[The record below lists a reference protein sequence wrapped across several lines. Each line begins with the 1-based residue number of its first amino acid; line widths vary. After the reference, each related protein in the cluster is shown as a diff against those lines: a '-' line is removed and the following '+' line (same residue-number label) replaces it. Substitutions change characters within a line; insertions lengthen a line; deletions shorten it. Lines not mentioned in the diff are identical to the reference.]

1 MDEARLLV
9 TRVDYKRKQKKKR
22 FSNKPSL
29 LSNRVFLQ
37 LETHF
42 KYTFLLKIM

>member
-9 TRVDYKRKQKKKR
+9 TRVDYKRKQKKR

-29 LSNRVFLQ
+29 LSNHVFLQ
-37 LETHF
+37 LGTHF